1 MGVTGY
7 RFRFKGSAWKKESQA
22 VSAWSLKGAPRR
34 IILFWKNGSDRIR
47 ELEAGMS

>member
-1 MGVTGY
+1 MGVDLDSKVVPG
-7 RFRFKGSAWKKESQA
+7 RKSQA
-22 VSAWSLKGAPRR
+22 VSAWSLKGASRR